1 MEYVISAYAAAF
13 LLLFLMLVQTIYFY
27 LKSERQLI
35 ELEGKSDQKEMAK

>member
-13 LLLFLMLVQTIYFY
+13 LLLGLMLAQTVYFY

-35 ELEGKSDQKEMAK
+35 DLESKSDQKEMAK